1 MQVEVYSR
9 WEIALAGVILLLAL
23 AELLSLVI
31 ARKRGLT
38 HNISRLVSHF
48 ALSLLLLVYI
58 ALTWIWKESLA
69 LTGPSRSEAPT
80 ANWTYLLL
88 AAVIGILVSREVLSH
103 LRARRQGLTRNL
115 SRLVT
120 HLAML
125 ILLLV
130 MVGINLAKWDA
141 YLQRLE
147 ETYQESLTAAG
158 PAPTRSRASG

>member
-1 MQVEVYSR
+1 MLVEIYSR
-9 WEIALAGVILLLAL
+9 WEIALAAVILLLAFS
-23 AELLSLVI
+23 ELLALVI
-31 ARKRGLT
+31 ARERGLT
-38 HNISRLVSHF
+38 RNLSRLISHF
-48 ALSLLLLVYI
+48 LLSLLLFVYI
-58 ALTWIWKESLA
+58 AVTWIWRESLT
-69 LTGPSRSEAPT
+69 LSGPPWSDAPT

-103 LRARRQGLTRNL
+103 MRARRHGLTRNL

-141 YLQRLE
+141 YLERLE
-147 ETYQESLTAAG
+147 ESYQESLVAAG
-158 PAPTRSRASG
+158 S